1 MNQSVLVFLKVFA
14 LIWGVA
20 FAIVFIL
27 DVISLYRA
35 CRRGISVNWRKY
47 LLGTFKLF
55 LVAPFVYVYIL
66 DRCIH
71 YVEDCVNGLFRK

>member
-1 MNQSVLVFLKVFA
+1 MNQSVLVFLKMFA

-20 FAIVFIL
+20 FAIVFFS
-27 DVISLYRA
+27 DVIWLCRA

-55 LVAPFVYVYIL
+55 PMAPFIYVCIL
-66 DRCIH
+66 DSCIH
-71 YVEDCVNGLFRK
+71 YMEDCVNRLFRR

>member
-1 MNQSVLVFLKVFA
+1 MNQSVLVFLKMFA

-20 FAIVFIL
+20 FAIVFVS
-27 DVISLYRA
+27 DVISLYGA

-55 LVAPFVYVYIL
+55 PMAPFIYVCIL
-66 DRCIH
+66 DRCIR
-71 YVEDCVNGLFRK
+71 YMEDCVNRLFRK